1 MIPSMNEK
9 TEKNI
14 RSIKALLIIF
24 LILAMLAI
32 SKAAS
37 TVTIRILLSMF
48 IFLLVLPL
56 VTALEKAKFPSWLA
70 TGIAVLVIIV
80 VVLFFVW
87 FVFFSVDLLIQKV
100 PTYSERINDLDG
112 LLTSIASRW
121 IDIPE
126 NASFFSTLNID
137 WVGGVIMPVLR
148 QVSSSTIG
156 IMSNVVI
163 IILMTVFLLGERHM
177 IVPKFMNF
185 VEDDAPDTLY
195 NENERGNEKVSNV
208 WDRIVK
214 QVSRYISIKV
224 FVSLVTGALFY
235 AIAMIIQLDFAFLWG
250 VMAVVLNFIPTIGS
264 ILITVLMILMSIIQ
278 FAPSIG
284 PIIFVV
290 VSTILVQNIIGNFL
304 DPKLSGNGLNLSPF
318 IILVALAVFGYLW
331 GIVGMFLAVPL
342 LSVLQIICANVDY
355 TRPVAMLISSGRSYK
370 KQDRDRMNKRRMQRP
385 VWMGKGPRGQRGQK
399 GQKTQKN
406 TQNEFEFADDI
417 MFPDRQPPKPNK

>member
-1 MIPSMNEK
+1 MIHTMNEK

-14 RSIKALLIIF
+14 RSIKVLLIVF
-24 LILAMLAI
+24 LIIAMLAI

-37 TVTIRILLSMF
+37 TVTTRIMLSMF

-80 VVLFFVW
+80 VVLLFVW
-87 FVFFSVDLLIQKV
+87 FVFFTVDMLIQKV
-100 PTYSERINDLDG
+100 PEYSARINDLDG
-112 LLTSIASRW
+112 LLKSIASRW

-126 NASFFSTLNID
+126 EASFFSTLNID

-148 QVSSSTIG
+148 QVSSSAIS

-177 IVPKFMNF
+177 ILPKFMNF
-185 VEDDAPDTLY
+185 VEEDEEDYLY
-195 NENERGNEKVSNV
+195 KEVKGGDRISSV

-224 FVSLVTGALFY
+224 FVSTITGALFY
-235 AIAMIIQLDFAFLWG
+235 LIAVVVKLDFALLWG
-250 VMAVVLNFIPTIGS
+250 VMAIILNFIPTIGS
-264 ILITVLMILMSIIQ
+264 ILITVLMILMSLIQ

-284 PIIFVV
+284 PIIFVAI
-290 VSTILVQNIIGNFL
+290 STILVQNIIGNFL

-370 KQDRDRMNKRRMQRP
+370 KQSNDRMNRRRGARP
-385 VWMGKGPRGQRGQK
+385 GRMGKGQK
-399 GQKTQKN
+399 GQKSS
-406 TQNEFEFADDI
+406 QNEFEFADDV
-417 MFPDRQPPKPNK
+417 MFPDRGPTKPKK

>member
-1 MIPSMNEK
+1 MIHTMNEK

-14 RSIKALLIIF
+14 RSIKVLLIVF
-24 LILAMLAI
+24 LILAMLAV

-37 TVTIRILLSMF
+37 TVTIRIMLSMF

-100 PTYSERINDLDG
+100 PTYSDRINDLDG

-121 IDIPE
+121 IEIPE
-126 NASFFSTLNID
+126 NTSFFSTLNID

-163 IILMTVFLLGERHM
+163 IILMTVFLLSERHM
-177 IVPKFMNF
+177 IVPKFLNF
-185 VEDDAPDTLY
+185 VEDDDPDTLY
-195 NENERGNEKVSNV
+195 NENDRGTEKVSNV

-224 FVSLVTGALFY
+224 FVSLITGALFY
-235 AIAMIIQLDFAFLWG
+235 AIAMIIHLDFALLWG
-250 VMAVVLNFIPTIGS
+250 VLAVVLNFIPTIGS

-278 FAPSIG
+278 FAPSLG
-284 PIIFVV
+284 PIIFVA
-290 VSTILVQNIIGNFL
+290 VSTILVQNVIGNFL

-370 KQDRDRMNKRRMQRP
+370 KQSNDRINRR
-385 VWMGKGPRGQRGQK
+385 RGQRPGRMGKGQK
-399 GQKTQKN
+399 GQKAM
-406 TQNEFEFADDI
+406 QNEFEFADDV
-417 MFPDRQPPKPNK
+417 MFPDRNTTKPKK